1 MSARLRASNR
11 VSQTST
17 EDVLEFPRLVRDVSQ
32 QESVSLQRTAIP
44 MATPSATEEFTWY
57 NATYTPIVVMPDP
70 VVLVRSQAE
79 LERRFNALADQ
90 WRNDTGAVSSST
102 EIFSHEAYK
111 RITAMGEF
119 AIPFILRAFERR
131 QEHWDYALW
140 LITGENPVPPEC
152 AGQMDE
158 IAKAWVEW
166 GKQHRY
172 I

>member
-11 VSQTST
+11 VSQTPT
-17 EDVLEFPRLVRDVSQ
+17 ADVLEFPRRMREGPR
-32 QESVSLQRTAIP
+32 QESVSRHRTVIP
-44 MATPSATEEFTWY
+44 IATPSATEEFTWY
-57 NATYTPIVVMPDP
+57 NATYTPIVTVPDP

-79 LERRFNALADQ
+79 LERKFNALADQ
-90 WRNDTGAVSSST
+90 WRKDTAAVSSST

-111 RITAMGEF
+111 RITALGEF

-140 LITGENPVPPEC
+140 LITGENPVLPEC